1 MWNRTCDTAVVAIGL
16 ARVIFLQQ
24 AVVRFDNAS
33 RIDEAVC
40 FELQLQ
46 GDEDMDSNRRNLL
59 KASASAA
66 VGGMLIGAQGG
77 AQAQVAVSGQQAIAV
92 PPLSGKI
99 GMRLATCVLAP
110 GGAPTVVLVLDNG
123 KMIDLK
129 AEARRQKMALA
140 FDASSMLA
148 LIKSGNAGMEQ
159 VRALAE
165 RAAKQKSPLLA
176 VEKASFM
183 SPIPRPD
190 RNIYCVGWNYLD
202 HFEEGQKARFDKSV
216 EKLPEHP
223 VFFTKGTHTMNG
235 PFDPIPYDPSISDTK
250 DWEAELAVVIGQQG
264 RTIPEERAMDYV
276 VGYSAYNDTTLRE
289 VQQKLHGGQWFKGK
303 SMDGHGP
310 MGPWIVTAAGVKL
323 DDVRVI
329 CRVNGVEKQNASYKQ
344 MYFKIP
350 RIIAELSRGL
360 TLEPGDIIATGT
372 PSGVGF
378 ARKPPE
384 FLKHGDIV
392 ETEITGVG
400 IIRNPIRSET

>member
-1 MWNRTCDTAVVAIGL
+1 
-16 ARVIFLQQ
+16 
-24 AVVRFDNAS
+24 
-33 RIDEAVC
+33 
-40 FELQLQ
+40 
-46 GDEDMDSNRRNLL
+46 
-59 KASASAA
+59 
-66 VGGMLIGAQGG
+66 
-77 AQAQVAVSGQQAIAV
+77 
-92 PPLSGKI
+92 
-99 GMRLATCVLAP
+99 MRLATCALTA

-123 KMIDLK
+123 KMIDLQ
-129 AEARRQKMALA
+129 AEARRQKMKLA

-148 LIKSGNAGMEQ
+148 LIKGGNAAIEQ
-159 VRALAE
+159 VRVLAE
-165 RAAKQKSPLLA
+165 HAVAKKSPLLA
-176 VEKASFM
+176 VDQARFM

-202 HFEEGQKARFDKSV
+202 HFEEGQKARFDKST
-216 EKLPEHP
+216 EKLPENP

-235 PFDPIPYDPSISDTK
+235 PFDPIPHDPSNSNTT

-264 RTIPEERAMDYV
+264 RNIPEERAMDYV
-276 VGYSAYNDTTLRE
+276 FGYAAYNDTTVRE
-289 VQQKLHGGQWFKGK
+289 VQQKRHGGQWFKGK
-303 SMDGHGP
+303 SLDGHGP

-323 DDVRVI
+323 EDVRVI
-329 CRVNGVEKQNASYKQ
+329 CRVNGVEKQNGSYKQ

-384 FLKHGDIV
+384 FLKHGDVI

-400 IIRNPIRSET
+400 IIRNPIRSEA